1 MSEPIAYLIT
11 FHTYGTWLHGDDRGS
26 VNRYRNVFGTD
37 LVTPS
42 ERLRAAEQENL
53 EVEVIKLDAEQ
64 RRVVEA
70 AVEGVVQY
78 RGWTLHALPVR
89 MNHVHVVICAD
100 AEPER
105 VMNTFKSW
113 ATRRL
118 REARL
123 IDGKQKVWTR
133 HGSTQYLWKQHE
145 LLRACEYVAEHQG
158 RDLA

>member
-11 FHTYGTWLHGDDRGS
+11 FHTYGTWLHGADRGP
-26 VNRYRNVFGTD
+26 VNRDHNVFGTN
-37 LVTPS
+37 LVPPS
-42 ERLRAAEQENL
+42 ERLRAAEQDYL
-53 EVEVIKLDAEQ
+53 EVGVFKFDAEQ
-64 RRVVEA
+64 RRVVEV

-78 RGWTLHALPVR
+78 RGWTLHAVHVR
-89 MNHVHVVICAD
+89 TNHVHVIVSAD
-100 AEPER
+100 ATAER

-123 IDGKQKVWTR
+123 IDPKQKVWTR
-133 HGSTQYLWKQHE
+133 HGSTRYLWKQHE
-145 LLRACEYVAEHQG
+145 LLRAREYVAEHQG